1 MSPCSIFPG
10 QSMTSLPLDFQNVS
24 NRWSWPFCRINR
36 LPYIFLVGFV
46 VFAIRSADAG
56 EPVSI
61 NLDKDLKILLPRLE
75 GVHAEV
81 TEDELDKVPVL
92 KLVFPEENMEAW
104 QGHVGYIITPPAE
117 GRYILRF
124 VAKSDPAECQI
135 EVRVWDFSGKQ
146 PRVLC
151 PPDGFMLQSDW
162 QEFTY
167 DFVVEAGQQGAATV
181 QWGNLARSGKT
192 ITMRNIRLE
201 KH

>member
-1 MSPCSIFPG
+1 MTPLLLKSPNIPSR
-10 QSMTSLPLDFQNVS
+10 LN
-24 NRWSWPFCRINR
+24 WSFCLINR
-36 LPYIFLVGFV
+36 LRYILLVGLV
-46 VFAIRSADAG
+46 VFALRSADAD

-61 NLDKDLKILLPRLE
+61 DLDKDLKILLPRLE

-81 TEDELDKVPVL
+81 AEDELDKVPVL

-104 QGHVGYIITPPAE
+104 QGHVSYIITPPAE
-117 GRYILRF
+117 GSYTLRF

-181 QWGNLARSGKT
+181 QWGNLARAGKT
-192 ITMRNIRLE
+192 IKMRNIHLE